1 MGINEIKKNGFKI
14 LLATILCVIAF
25 SATSRANSRDVSF
38 REIFSKSQS
47 EPGEAFY
54 FFIPQKAEDKNQY
67 TYVYDTKLDRLLLFP
82 ENKSLIS
89 KIEGQEINPKD
100 WPGLLNEFILSE
112 DSPPLKVIELD
123 ENWVKFTLNGRHIVL
138 PRKFMVEGWG
148 EKNFPLGQEIVDK
161 DTSLPEEYVP
171 DDLVKINQKWN
182 FHTPDYPK
190 YLRRYV
196 ARMIERILQNAEEQG
211 VHIRVFSAYR
221 SYEKQRYLYLNAISR
236 YGESQNK
243 VAKPGHSEH
252 QLGTT
257 VDLCGLDP
265 KTVLNPDFDRT
276 KEGRWLMENA
286 PKLGFFQS
294 YTKENQHQTG
304 YVPEPWH
311 YRFYGE
317 KRLFSVGK
325 RLVIRISG
333 YTAKIK
339 EKVNMGIFF
348 CPDTNIRCLKIT
360 HIL

>member
-1 MGINEIKKNGFKI
+1 VRIKRIKKSRFKI
-14 LLATILCVIAF
+14 ILATILCVIAF
-25 SATSRANSRDVSF
+25 SATSRATSRDVSF

-47 EPGEAFY
+47 EPGDAFY
-54 FFIPQKAEDKNQY
+54 FFIPQKTDDKNHY

-89 KIEGQEINPKD
+89 KIEGQEINPED
-100 WPGLLNEFILSE
+100 WPGLLNEFILIE

-138 PRKFMVEGWG
+138 PRKLMVEGWG
-148 EKNFPLGQEIVDK
+148 EKNFPLGQEIIDK

-171 DDLVKINQKWN
+171 DDLAIINQQWN
-182 FHTPDYPK
+182 FHASDYPK

-196 ARMIERILQNAEEQG
+196 AHMIERMLQNAEEQG
-211 VHIRVFSAYR
+211 IHIRVFSAYR

-236 YGESQNK
+236 SGEGQKK

-265 KTVLNPDFDRT
+265 KTVLNPNFDLT
-276 KEGRWLMENA
+276 KEGLWLSENA
-286 PKLGFFQS
+286 PKFGFYQS

-304 YVPEPWH
+304 YIPEPWH
-311 YRFYGE
+311 YRFLGE
-317 KRLFSVGK
+317 KNGSLPASLWSLEFQ
-325 RLVIRISG
+325 
-333 YTAKIK
+333 
-339 EKVNMGIFF
+339 GIQ
-348 CPDTNIRCLKIT
+348 RKSQKK
-360 HIL
+360 